1 MEKFRKFDDPRCGV
15 NPFVPLIE
23 KPRPN
28 YLLIPRL
35 VSLLKHDLSL
45 FCSAILRVLILG
57 QGAVYYFFTV
67 LYADVFVLKV
77 CCSRACPCQ
86 II

>member
-35 VSLLKHDLSL
+35 VSLLKHNLSL

-57 QGAVYYFFTV
+57 
-67 LYADVFVLKV
+67 
-77 CCSRACPCQ
+77 
-86 II
+86 